1 MIRFVKHKDI
11 LPEKWDTAVLES
23 PFRTVFCTYRI
34 LNALTQGST
43 WNALVMDD
51 YDYVMPLPERSKF
64 YIRYIYTPFFLP
76 QMGIFS
82 AKAVTAAIVSDFFNA
97 IPKTFKQIDA
107 LLNVSNDYSDIESH
121 TISLVSHQLKLS
133 APYLEL
139 YAGFSQNTQRNIKS
153 ARKQNLTFQQDQ
165 VTIQTIIDLFRNN
178 KGQENSVHFK
188 DADYQL
194 LDSTANILKE
204 MGMLDVISVHNTEGQ
219 CLAGALMV
227 KDFDRYWFWF
237 SGRDNQFAA
246 AKPMFF
252 LLDEYIQKHAE
263 ESKWLDFNGSMNENV
278 ARLYKG
284 LGGLPY
290 PVKMI
295 NYTKKTYW
303 NLLLKLY
310 RKIKS

>member
-1 MIRFVKHKDI
+1 M
-11 LPEKWDTAVLES
+11 
-23 PFRTVFCTYRI
+23 
-34 LNALTQGST
+34 
-43 WNALVMDD
+43 
-51 YDYVMPLPERSKF
+51 
-64 YIRYIYTPFFLP
+64 
-76 QMGIFS
+76 
-82 AKAVTAAIVSDFFNA
+82 
-97 IPKTFKQIDA
+97 
-107 LLNVSNDYSDIESH
+107 
-121 TISLVSHQLKLS
+121 
-133 APYLEL
+133 
-139 YAGFSQNTQRNIKS
+139 
-153 ARKQNLTFQQDQ
+153 
-165 VTIQTIIDLFRNN
+165 TIQTIIDLFRNN